1 VAKIKRKH
9 TDDIFQIF
17 QAGGSNDGSRNAYNW
32 LKTDSQDNLKKS
44 QLTLL
49 RQNPSDANLRHTNAS
64 LVRNFFDTFGWHK
77 QSPRNM

>member
-1 VAKIKRKH
+1 MREQK
-9 TDDIFQIF
+9 
-17 QAGGSNDGSRNAYNW
+17 
-32 LKTDSQDNLKKS
+32 KT

-77 QSPRNM
+77 YSPKDK